1 MTENIEIN
9 ELISKLKAQ
18 IEKQDIQIKG
28 LNKKILITIQTLHQI
43 KSIIQN
49 TDRIDINIQQKDTVS
64 LLDQLLKDLSEE

>member
-1 MTENIEIN
+1 MTENTEIN

-18 IEKQDIQIKG
+18 IEKQDIQIKC
-28 LNKKILITIQTLHQI
+28 LNKKILIAIQTLHQI

-49 TDRIDINIQQKDTVS
+49 TDRIDINIQQKDTIS

>member
-1 MTENIEIN
+1 MTENTEIN

-18 IEKQDIQIKG
+18 IEKQDVQIKC

-49 TDRIDINIQQKDTVS
+49 TDRIDINIQQKDTIS

>member
-9 ELISKLKAQ
+9 ELISKLKTQ